1 MSRQLFVTEVDK
13 DRLQKLI
20 NEFKEFGQGNKDY
33 LDVLENELERAQV
46 VTSKEIPNGVIT
58 MNSMVRLKDLDTGE
72 EMIYTLV
79 YPADAELAEDKISI
93 MAPVGTAILGYR
105 EGDVVKWKVPGGLV
119 QLRVESILYQPEA
132 SGDLDL

>member
-119 QLRVESILYQPEA
+119 QLSVESILYQPEA